1 MEQRATAQ
9 PPMPCVLVWVRGPHV
24 LFCKV
29 GGLMEARLSV
39 SAVFLTSSPR
49 FSPGRDVGLEPQG
62 PLS

>member
-1 MEQRATAQ
+1 MEQRATDQ
-9 PPMPCVLVWVRGPHV
+9 PPVQCVLVWARGPHV

-39 SAVFLTSSPR
+39 SAVFPDVFPR
-49 FSPGRDVGLEPQG
+49 EGCGPEPQG

>member
-9 PPMPCVLVWVRGPHV
+9 PAAPCVLVWARGPHV

-39 SAVFLTSSPR
+39 SAVFLTSSLR
-49 FSPGRDVGLEPQG
+49 LPQG
-62 PLS
+62 GMWAWNRREL